1 MLIVDDLLAA
11 PIKGIIWIFEEIH
24 KSATAEQRARR
35 DEIMAALS
43 DLYRALEQGEITDD
57 AFDTR
62 EQALLDELDALDA
75 REDATELD
83 ADAEEDDIRGAGE
96 DEAST
101 PGRAAEVFADTLR
114 SVGTPNPEP
123 SGRAVAPPRELPSL
137 TELDEDAS

>member
-24 KSATAEQRARR
+24 KTATAEQRARR

-75 REDATELD
+75 REDLD
-83 ADAEEDDIRGAGE
+83 ADAERDTDAKGLDAGGPGK
-96 DEAST
+96 DVAS
-101 PGRAAEVFADTLR
+101 
-114 SVGTPNPEP
+114 
-123 SGRAVAPPRELPSL
+123 
-137 TELDEDAS
+137 

>member
-1 MLIVDDLLAA
+1 VLIVDDLLAA

-75 REDATELD
+75 REDTSDLD
-83 ADAEEDDIRGAGE
+83 ADAEEDDFRTADE
-96 DEAST
+96 DDAST
-101 PGRAAEVFADTLR
+101 PGRAAEIFADAIR
-114 SVGTPNPEP
+114 SVGTQDPEP
-123 SGRAVAPPRELPSL
+123 SGRVVAGR
-137 TELDEDAS
+137 ASCPA

>member
-24 KSATAEQRARR
+24 QSASAEQRAHR

-75 REDATELD
+75 REDASDPD
-83 ADAEEDDIRGAGE
+83 ADAEADDVRAADEDD
-96 DEAST
+96 AST
-101 PGRAAEVFADTLR
+101 SGRAAEVFADAIR
-114 SVGTPNPEP
+114 SAGTQDPEP
-123 SGRAVAPPRELPSL
+123 SGRVVAGPRRH
-137 TELDEDAS
+137 DEDAS

>member
-1 MLIVDDLLAA
+1 VLIVDDLLAA

-62 EQALLDELDALDA
+62 EQALLDELDAWMPG
-75 REDATELD
+75 R
-83 ADAEEDDIRGAGE
+83 IRAI
-96 DEAST
+96 ST
-101 PGRAAEVFADTLR
+101 PMRRRTISARRTRTTRLRPGVQPRSLPMRFGR
-114 SVGTPNPEP
+114 
-123 SGRAVAPPRELPSL
+123 SGRRIRSHRAESL
-137 TELDEDAS
+137 RRRASGPA